1 MIELVAY
8 RWYAVVAY
16 VEASIPIGSSLLVSY
31 GDTEGTWATELVGR
45 IGMHLTCSY
54 TIAQSV

>member
-31 GDTEGTWATELVGR
+31 GDTEGTWATELVG
-45 IGMHLTCSY
+45 MHLTCSY